1 MLLCTGGSLEVFLVV
16 GGLRRFSFVVG
27 SCSQRPRFR
36 PNKGSAHNL
45 AIGFDPA
52 REY

>member
-1 MLLCTGGSLEVFLVV
+1 MYTRVE
-16 GGLRRFSFVVG
+16 FSFVVG

-36 PNKGSAHNL
+36 PNKGSAHNP
-45 AIGFDPA
+45 AMGFDPA